1 MTLLRSLIAIMIAS
15 LSGCLV
21 ASADP
26 DDVLDIGQL
35 TVGVADPVS
44 IGDHQEVAD
53 FDIVRISLNGEVVA
67 GFYAGN
73 HPSFKAEAI
82 QSQCEG
88 GGSVQLFRSTDDSAD
103 KVDFL
108 IVSDNQWPSDVH
120 FWVNSKS
127 EIANLSSSIEF
138 EFENGGIC
146 RLPPN

>member
-1 MTLLRSLIAIMIAS
+1 MTLLRSLIAILIAS

-21 ASADP
+21 ASADS

-35 TVGVADPVS
+35 TVRVADPVS
-44 IGDHQEVAD
+44 ISDHQEVAD

-67 GFYAGN
+67 
-73 HPSFKAEAI
+73 
-82 QSQCEG
+82 G